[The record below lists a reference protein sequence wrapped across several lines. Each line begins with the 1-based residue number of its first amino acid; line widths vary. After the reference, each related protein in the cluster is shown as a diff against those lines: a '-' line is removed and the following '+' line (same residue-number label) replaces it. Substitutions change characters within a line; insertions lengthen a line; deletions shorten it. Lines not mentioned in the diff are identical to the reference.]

1 MPKKRIWTEDDIHD
15 IVKLYSEDGLSIH
28 YISKNIYHCRD
39 IYIKNI
45 LVENNIQIRS
55 TKGGR
60 TLNPKEEQQVINLYL
75 NDKLCQKEIA
85 NKFNCCTE
93 TIHKILI
100 RNNIEIK
107 TQPRKNKKINEAYFK
122 KIDTEE
128 KAYFLGFI
136 FADGNIYKN
145 QLSLEIQVKD
155 RELLEIFKKE
165 LNLNSKISYRKKEN
179 TETCCIRVVSD
190 IICNDLRQY
199 GIIPNKTY
207 LTKHLPNIPKE
218 FLPHFLRGLL
228 DGDGWISIDKS
239 GYYHIGL
246 VSYSRSI
253 CEDFQKYCNSLI
265 NKKSKSKITLK
276 EKNGHSY
283 TCQFQGLENTKQLA
297 TVLYKDNKIC
307 LSRKYRLVEPLFDFK
322 DDEDIV

>member
-1 MPKKRIWTEDDIHD
+1 M
-15 IVKLYSEDGLSIH
+15 
-28 YISKNIYHCRD
+28 
-39 IYIKNI
+39 
-45 LVENNIQIRS
+45 
-55 TKGGR
+55 
-60 TLNPKEEQQVINLYL
+60 
-75 NDKLCQKEIA
+75 
-85 NKFNCCTE
+85 
-93 TIHKILI
+93 
-100 RNNIEIK
+100 
-107 TQPRKNKKINEAYFK
+107 
-122 KIDTEE
+122 
-128 KAYFLGFI
+128 
-136 FADGNIYKN
+136 
-145 QLSLEIQVKD
+145 
-155 RELLEIFKKE
+155 
-165 LNLNSKISYRKKEN
+165 
-179 TETCCIRVVSD
+179 VSD